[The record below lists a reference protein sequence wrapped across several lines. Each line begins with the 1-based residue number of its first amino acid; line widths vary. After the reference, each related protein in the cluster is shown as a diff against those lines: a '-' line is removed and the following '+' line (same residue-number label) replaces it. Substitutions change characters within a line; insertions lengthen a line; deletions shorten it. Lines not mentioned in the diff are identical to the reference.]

1 MESKPHISGLIL
13 RNSHYCNCGLVWHGH
28 PTSSA
33 SAGQYRGNDEGDGVP
48 STNPTTG
55 SVRRRVYR
63 CRVVDRN
70 NHNGLYYS
78 SGMPGSLEE
87 KTAVVTGSSGG
98 IGFAIAQHLVTEGAN
113 VVVNSRSQERADA
126 AAEEIDGGDTVLP
139 IEADV
144 TDHSALRSL
153 ADRTV
158 DEFGSLDIWV
168 NNAGINIRGP
178 AEEFSLDDWQTVIDV
193 NLTGTFVG
201 AQVAGN
207 RMIDQGTGGSIIN
220 ISSMMGEQ
228 GQTGRTPYNTSK
240 GGVNNLTRS
249 LAVEW
254 ADHDIQVNAVAP
266 GYIETKMVDDAQDQ
280 IGFDKQDV
288 VDRTPLGRLGSVDEV
303 ANCVTFLAEGNH
315 FMTGEILHPDGG
327 WLAFGWGSKD

>member
-1 MESKPHISGLIL
+1 M
-13 RNSHYCNCGLVWHGH
+13 
-28 PTSSA
+28 
-33 SAGQYRGNDEGDGVP
+33 
-48 STNPTTG
+48 TG
-55 SVRRRVYR
+55 SL
-63 CRVVDRN
+63 DN
-70 NHNGLYYS
+70 
-78 SGMPGSLEE
+78 
-87 KTAVVTGSSGG
+87 KTAVVTGSSSG
-98 IGFAIAQHLVTEGAN
+98 IGFAIAQHLATEGAN
-113 VVVNSRSQERADA
+113 VVVNSRSQDRAEDA
-126 AAEEIDGGDTVLP
+126 ADEIDGGDTVLP

-144 TDHSALRSL
+144 TDRSSLQSL

-158 DEFGSLDIWV
+158 EEFGSLDIWV

-178 AEEFSLDDWQTVIDV
+178 AEELSLDDWQTVIDV
-193 NLTGTFVG
+193 NLTGTFSG

-207 RMIDQGTGGSIIN
+207 RMIDQGTGGNIIN

-240 GGVNNLTRS
+240 GGVNNLTRC

-254 ADHDIQVNAVAP
+254 AEHDIQVNAVAP
-266 GYIETKMVDDAQDQ
+266 GYIETEMVDDAQDQ

-288 VDRTPLGRLGSVDEV
+288 VDRTPLGRFGSVDEV
-303 ANCVTFLAEGNH
+303 ANCVTFLAEGDH